1 MCKKAGK
8 ISQIEANKHLKA
20 FCDQNTWDFM
30 NHTTTI
36 DSSSLNMRG
45 LHLNRKGTTTIA
57 SNISNYIHHS

>member
-20 FCDQNTWDFM
+20 FCDQNNWDFM

-45 LHLNRKGTTTIA
+45 LHLNRKGTTTTTTTVP
-57 SNISNYIHHS
+57 YPH